1 MIPIQFEYIDD
12 GIVKF
17 VQVLERFRFH
27 FSEEIMIR
35 ISTQWV
41 SPLTGSPMV
50 RYSVHTEDEIRA
62 MLETR
67 VDM

>member
-1 MIPIQFEYIDD
+1 MIPIQFEYIED
-12 GIVKF
+12 GVLKF
-17 VQVLERFRFH
+17 VQVLERFKFH
-27 FSEEIMIR
+27 FSDDILFR
-35 ISTQWV
+35 VSVQWV

-50 RYSVHTEDEIRA
+50 RYSVHTEEEIRT